1 MKIVCFLEL
10 RSNFCKKCQ
19 AYEEQLGGKDFQK
32 FFQKFSFNNVAILKA
47 RNLWSS
53 LYRNNRSI
61 NLQNIQISQF

>member
-53 LYRNNRSI
+53 L
-61 NLQNIQISQF
+61 